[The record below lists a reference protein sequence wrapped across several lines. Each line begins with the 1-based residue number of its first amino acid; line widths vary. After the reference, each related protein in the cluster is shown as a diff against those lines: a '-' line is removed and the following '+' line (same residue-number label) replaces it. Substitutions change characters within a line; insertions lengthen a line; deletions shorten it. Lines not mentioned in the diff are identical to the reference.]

1 MTDAIVTDGSD
12 FKEVEKNESLSGND
26 TVDNDSEAGETPR
39 EDPRLAI
46 MQAVADQND
55 SDREILQGTRQEDMP
70 MGEPVPEF
78 DADDETIASGL
89 DSQVPMYEESKQEDG
104 LPESYADDPLS
115 EFIQMDGDQPMF
127 RTVVNGQ
134 QQLIPLE
141 QARASIQKNAAA
153 DDRLREAARVSRDL
167 EARETAI
174 RQREAELVARVNE
187 PVPSKD
193 APAQTNEQLTEKARE
208 VVSELFTGTQDDA
221 AAKLADLL
229 LQNQGAANVA
239 TETVDPQQ
247 IAAQAVAAAR
257 QQLTAEARDADALVG
272 YKKFV
277 KDYPEIAADDMLFRL
292 ADGMTDEISQKNPTW
307 MPSEVMLEAGNRTR
321 EWAKAQNADKTS
333 EQTPAQTDRQERKRN
348 LRRVPQARQGVQPQE
363 AGERQDTPA
372 DFMAEIRESRGQL
385 V

>member
-1 MTDAIVTDGSD
+1 MVVSSNSCA
-12 FKEVEKNESLSGND
+12 EEH

-39 EDPRLAI
+39 VDPRLAI

-78 DADDETIASGL
+78 DADDETIASVL

-221 AAKLADLL
+221 AAKH
-229 LQNQGAANVA
+229 LQHQY
-239 TETVDPQQ
+239 
-247 IAAQAVAAAR
+247 
-257 QQLTAEARDADALVG
+257 VG
-272 YKKFV
+272 
-277 KDYPEIAADDMLFRL
+277 P
-292 ADGMTDEISQKNPTW
+292 G
-307 MPSEVMLEAGNRTR
+307 
-321 EWAKAQNADKTS
+321 
-333 EQTPAQTDRQERKRN
+333 
-348 LRRVPQARQGVQPQE
+348 
-363 AGERQDTPA
+363 
-372 DFMAEIRESRGQL
+372 
-385 V
+385 